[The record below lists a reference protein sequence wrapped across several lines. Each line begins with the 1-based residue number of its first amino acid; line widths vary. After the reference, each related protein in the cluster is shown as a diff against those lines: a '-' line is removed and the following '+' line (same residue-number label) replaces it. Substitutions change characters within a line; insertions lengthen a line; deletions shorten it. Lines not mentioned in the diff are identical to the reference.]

1 MEAGDRVALRC
12 EVGSHPPAAAA
23 AAVLHAI
30 TGTVNLAGGD
40 GAAGPIF
47 LSEIRAEDTGLTK
60 GFYFIFIV
68 LCIGQVFGGHFVTS
82 PPDLILSSPL
92 HPLSEK

>member
-47 LSEIRAEDTGLTK
+47 CAKSELKIWA
-60 GFYFIFIV
+60 
-68 LCIGQVFGGHFVTS
+68 
-82 PPDLILSSPL
+82 
-92 HPLSEK
+92 